1 MTALRTL
8 GLAAVSAVALLVAT
22 PARADTPAA
31 RPAPWFVD
39 DDRMADKLTEKVGE
53 LARKKKC
60 LPPDRLRKKVAKDF
74 TCRLTPTKPSDVKLD
89 PEDIYERALPSVFV
103 VGSVVTNED
112 GDFDD
117 GRMATAWVLAADGVL
132 VTNWHVFE
140 DIEDGEFFGVL
151 DYRGR
156 AYPLTD
162 VLAVNKAADV
172 AVIKVEA
179 TGLTPLPVAERPA
192 RVGSWVGVL
201 GHPGD
206 RYFTFTQGHVSR
218 YTKQESDDGTRER
231 WMSLTA
237 EYAYG
242 SSGSPVLDRRG
253 AVVGMAA
260 LTESIDYPDDPP
272 EAAKPKDDGKART
285 TRPARRRRADDPPK
299 KEPPAEEK
307 KPEAAKG
314 SSLQMVVKLATPSA
328 DIRKAITADG
338 EAK

>member
-1 MTALRTL
+1 MTAFRSL
-8 GLAAVSAVALLVAT
+8 GLAAVPAVALLVAL
-22 PARADTPAA
+22 PARGDKPAA
-31 RPAPWFVD
+31 RPVPWFVD
-39 DDRMADKLTEKVGE
+39 DSRLADQLTEKIGE
-53 LARKKKC
+53 LAKQKKC
-60 LPPDRLRKKVAKDF
+60 LPPDRLKDLVAKDF
-74 TCRLTPTKPSDVKLD
+74 TCKLTPAKPGDARLD
-89 PEDIYERALPSVFV
+89 PEDVYERALASVFV
-103 VGSVVTNED
+103 LGSVVKDEENGEF
-112 GDFDD
+112 GD

-140 DIEDGEFFGVL
+140 DIEDDEFFGVL
-151 DYRGR
+151 DHKGR

-162 VLAVNKAADV
+162 VLAVDQSADV

-218 YTKQESDDGTRER
+218 YTKQESDDGTHER

-253 AVVGMAA
+253 AVVGMATM
-260 LTESIDYPDDPP
+260 TESIDYPDDPP
-272 EAAKPKDDGKART
+272 EAKPKDDGKARAA
-285 TRPARRRRADDPPK
+285 RQVRRRRADDPK
-299 KEPPAEEK
+299 KDPPAEEK
-307 KPEAAKG
+307 KPDPAG
-314 SSLQMVVKLATPSA
+314 SSLQMVVKLATPAA

-338 EAK
+338 EGK